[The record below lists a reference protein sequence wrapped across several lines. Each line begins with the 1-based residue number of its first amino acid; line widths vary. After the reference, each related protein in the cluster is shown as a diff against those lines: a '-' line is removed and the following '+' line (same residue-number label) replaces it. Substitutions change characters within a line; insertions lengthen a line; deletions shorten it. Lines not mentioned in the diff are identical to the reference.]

1 MQFVFFGA
9 HIWYNADR
17 LEKIWGDAEMSANK
31 ILIADDDRVVHES
44 LSIYLKAE
52 GYEVVDAYNG
62 AEALE
67 KLDAEIA
74 LCVLDIMMPV
84 MSGIEACKEIRKN
97 SSIPIIM
104 LTALSQLNDK
114 VKGFDTGVDDYLCK
128 PGRHMNIICGDVLP
142 YITTFKY

>member
-1 MQFVFFGA
+1 
-9 HIWYNADR
+9 
-17 LEKIWGDAEMSANK
+17 MSANK

-62 AEALE
+62 AEAIE

-97 SSIPIIM
+97 SRVPIIM
-104 LTALSQLNDK
+104 LTA
-114 VKGFDTGVDDYLCK
+114 KGEEIDRILGLELGADDY
-128 PGRHMNIICGDVLP
+128 ICLLSACGPSLTARALVGALRP
-142 YITTFKY
+142 FTA

>member
-1 MQFVFFGA
+1 MGVSP
-9 HIWYNADR
+9 
-17 LEKIWGDAEMSANK
+17 EMSANK

-62 AEALE
+62 AEAIE

-84 MSGIEACKEIRKN
+84 MSGKPARRFAKTPAYQ
-97 SSIPIIM
+97 S
-104 LTALSQLNDK
+104 
-114 VKGFDTGVDDYLCK
+114 LC
-128 PGRHMNIICGDVLP
+128 
-142 YITTFKY
+142 